1 LGIALWVKEQK
12 YTNVF
17 ADSLSIMGTSFAGS
31 VAKDWIGRIV
41 KMSNNST
48 GSSGGIGFL
57 GLLALL
63 FIAFKLLGIINWPWL
78 WVFSPILIAIVL
90 MLLYMFSLWGKKKL
104 NEIKRKRD

>member
-1 LGIALWVKEQK
+1 MKEQK

-63 FIAFKLLGIINWPWL
+63 FIAFKLLGVIDWPWV
-78 WVFSPILIAIVL
+78 WVLSPIWIPILIVIVIL
-90 MLLYMFSLWGKKKL
+90 AVYLVYLAV
-104 NEIKRKRD
+104 KRSDD